1 MIGSKNAAEGWAS
14 FAAALAAHGALALG
28 IAASPGVSGAGGRQT
43 TAIGLNL
50 IDTAII
56 EAALEPRA
64 SQAEA
69 RHRDVDEHAGKRE
82 NSQPAP
88 AQRERREEIT
98 AAIGARPQLTRPE
111 QRARPEAYR
120 PSKASR
126 KGGAKARGVSTA
138 NRSSAPASASQ
149 GAINSYAGR
158 VRARIARNHPRGM
171 RSRGTAVV
179 RFGISRAGSL
189 RYVRLMSSSGVKSLD
204 RAAVSAVRRASPYPA
219 PPRGMS
225 LRQLSFSIPFYFK

>member
-28 IAASPGVSGAGGRQT
+28 IAASPGVPGAGGRQT
-43 TAIGLNL
+43 TAISLNL

-126 KGGAKARGVSTA
+126 KGGAKGRAASPPPIDPARQLRRARARSTA
-138 NRSSAPASASQ
+138 MRAACAP
-149 GAINSYAGR
+149 G
-158 VRARIARNHPRGM
+158 
-171 RSRGTAVV
+171 SRGTIQGGCAHAA
-179 RFGISRAGSL
+179 RRWSGSGFRGRA
-189 RYVRLMSSSGVKSLD
+189 RYVTCAL
-204 RAAVSAVRRASPYPA
+204 
-219 PPRGMS
+219 
-225 LRQLSFSIPFYFK
+225 

>member
-98 AAIGARPQLTRPE
+98 AAIGARPQLTRHGGG
-111 QRARPEAYR
+111 QVRDFAGGLATLRAPYELERR
-120 PSKASR
+120 
-126 KGGAKARGVSTA
+126 
-138 NRSSAPASASQ
+138 Q
-149 GAINSYAGR
+149 
-158 VRARIARNHPRGM
+158 IAR
-171 RSRGTAVV
+171 
-179 RFGISRAGSL
+179 
-189 RYVRLMSSSGVKSLD
+189 
-204 RAAVSAVRRASPYPA
+204 
-219 PPRGMS
+219 
-225 LRQLSFSIPFYFK
+225 